1 MPNARLKSYLH
12 LHFIVFIWGFTA
24 ILGKLITIE
33 ALPLVWYRMLI
44 ALIIIAVFMVVKKYK
59 IKVPPKTLLM
69 LLIAG
74 VVLALHWITFFRSIK
89 VSNVSIALAAVSSG
103 PFFTALLEPL
113 WYTRKII
120 WYEIVFGF
128 LVVLGLYIIFNVEA
142 QYLEG
147 IVLGAVSALLA
158 SIFSLING
166 KLIKSE
172 RPSLISF
179 YEMGTGVLLIT
190 LYLGFLNGFTPGF
203 FQLSYNDWFFLF
215 LLGSICTAYAF
226 IVSVKVMRYISPY
239 TVMLTTSLEPIY
251 GIVLALLLF
260 GDTERMNALF
270 YLGALI
276 ILATVLANG
285 VLKNRRR
292 IKK

>member
-1 MPNARLKSYLH
+1 
-12 LHFIVFIWGFTA
+12 
-24 ILGKLITIE
+24 
-33 ALPLVWYRMLI
+33 
-44 ALIIIAVFMVVKKYK
+44 MVVKKYK